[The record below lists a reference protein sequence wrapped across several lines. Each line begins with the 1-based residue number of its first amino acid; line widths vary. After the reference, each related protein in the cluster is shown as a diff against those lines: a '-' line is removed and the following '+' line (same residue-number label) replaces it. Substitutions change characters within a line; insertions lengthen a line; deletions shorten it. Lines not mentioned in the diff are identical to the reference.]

1 MASRACW
8 CLVAALAA
16 AGWSCG
22 GSPATGPSSSG
33 PAPTPT
39 QQPGPAG
46 GPLPYGQAS
55 GADVS
60 CPAGSPAG
68 SACIRLVVSCPDVP
82 PATAV
87 VQLTRPEAAVTNRGT
102 VVLTTGGA
110 GTLFNRTV
118 SVLGSSMIAAFAA
131 EGLLV
136 ADVAWDAPGV
146 WGGPQARTLAC
157 RSATLLRWVHDNL
170 HTGGR
175 SRLFA
180 AQGTSGGAAQIAF
193 ALAHYG
199 ASDFLD
205 LANLGGGPPWCPPT
219 LFCSAE
225 GQRGPEPLLPS
236 APPAVN
242 RQPLLAYPAT
252 VVRFFLGAE
261 EPSPQIAADARGYY
275 EAITSAKSFMSVP
288 GTGHHIEDTQAGV
301 NAFIASVRGA
311 VR

>member
-1 MASRACW
+1 M
-8 CLVAALAA
+8 L
-16 AGWSCG
+16 
-22 GSPATGPSSSG
+22 
-33 PAPTPT
+33 
-39 QQPGPAG
+39 
-46 GPLPYGQAS
+46 
-55 GADVS
+55 

-68 SACIRLVVSCPDVP
+68 NACTRLVISCPAVT
-82 PATAV
+82 PAAAV
-87 VQLTRPEAAVTNRGT
+87 VQLTRPGATVTNRGT
-102 VVLTTGGA
+102 IVLTTGGA

-131 EGLLV
+131 DGLLV
-136 ADVAWDAPGV
+136 ADVAWDPPGI

-157 RSATLLRWVHDNL
+157 RSATLIKWVYDNL

-219 LFCSAE
+219 VFCSPE

-236 APPAVN
+236 DPPAVN
-242 RQPLLAYPAT
+242 RQPLLAYPVT
-252 VVRFFLGAE
+252 VVRFFLGDQ
-261 EPSPQIAADARGYY
+261 EPSPQISADARAYF
-275 EAITSAKSFMSVP
+275 EAISSAKSFTIVP

-311 VR
+311 LQ